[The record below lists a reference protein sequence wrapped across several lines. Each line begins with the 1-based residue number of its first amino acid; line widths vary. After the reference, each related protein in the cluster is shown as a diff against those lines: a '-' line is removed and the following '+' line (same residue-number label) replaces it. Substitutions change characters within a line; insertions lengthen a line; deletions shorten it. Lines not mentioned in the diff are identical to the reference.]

1 MAKRPQAGR
10 TGTCAALASTL
21 CPLPHLNQPLPDP
34 EFSNDFWPEGLKPAK
49 QYAVCAVPNSE
60 PDNLWAAGL
69 SHVANSKVLVFG
81 HDAPAAGK
89 RKSPNLTIV
98 GIPRTNLA
106 AGCRFFAERPQ
117 EPCQRWWQLGID
129 EEPHAVRLSD
139 EDGMVEIL
147 GGVLEAGADIFSFQV
162 RVVSKNLIL

>member
-1 MAKRPQAGR
+1 LR
-10 TGTCAALASTL
+10 
-21 CPLPHLNQPLPDP
+21 
-34 EFSNDFWPEGLKPAK
+34 
-49 QYAVCAVPNSE
+49 
-60 PDNLWAAGL
+60 AAGL
-69 SHVANSKVLVFG
+69 SHVANREVLVFRD
-81 HDAPAAGK
+81 DAPTASD
-89 RKSPNLTIV
+89 RKPPNLSVV
-98 GIPRTNLA
+98 GIPEPNVTTRY
-106 AGCRFFAERPQ
+106 RFFSDRRQ